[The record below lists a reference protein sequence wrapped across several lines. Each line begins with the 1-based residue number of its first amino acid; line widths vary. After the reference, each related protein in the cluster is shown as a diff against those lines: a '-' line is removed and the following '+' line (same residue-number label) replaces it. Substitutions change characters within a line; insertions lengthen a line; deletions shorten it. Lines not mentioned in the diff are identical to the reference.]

1 MKIYTYIHT
10 HTHIYFKI
18 FLLFIFLA
26 VPCSM
31 LDLSS
36 PPTPG
41 IEPVLPAVE
50 CRILTTGPPGKSLDI
65 YIFNV
70 KSSQFLNYCFKTK

>member
-50 CRILTTGPPGKSLDI
+50 MQNLNHWTSREVPGYL
-65 YIFNV
+65 YF
-70 KSSQFLNYCFKTK
+70 